1 MVKTR
6 IVARGIAT
14 ALTLG
19 LAATLGAAADAPLGN
34 WNTVD
39 DKTGKVKSEV
49 QIYDQGGKI
58 YGKIVGLPEPNDDR
72 GKPKV
77 CTKCQGADKDKPIVG
92 LIIIKDLVA
101 DGGRYKGGTIMDPED
116 GKVYRAEIWPE
127 GAELKVRGYLGPFY
141 KTQTWTKAK

>member
-1 MVKTR
+1 MVKTG
-6 IVARGIAT
+6 IAARGIAT